1 MDSFTLLLLF
11 CIAIA
16 VTALFLRRWRYYPFG
31 FANPEVGIKISATN
45 V

>member
-1 MDSFTLLLLF
+1 MDSFTLLLLC

-16 VTALFLRRWRYYPFG
+16 VTALFLRRWRHYPFG
-31 FANPEVGIKISATN
+31 FTNPAGGIKISATN